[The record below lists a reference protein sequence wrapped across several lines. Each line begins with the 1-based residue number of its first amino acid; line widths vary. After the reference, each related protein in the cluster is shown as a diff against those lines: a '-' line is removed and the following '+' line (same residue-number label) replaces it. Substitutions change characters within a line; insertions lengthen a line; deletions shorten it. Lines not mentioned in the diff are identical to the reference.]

1 MDIRRPEIVF
11 WPTLP
16 NGENLDESKIPE
28 ERDLVRGLIADTFC
42 MTEELYRR
50 YPACQGIV
58 ELVHCEVCFIDS
70 LEKAVVRVYG
80 VEKPGELGMSVN
92 DALFSYVWC
101 LHPDHQYGWYPD
113 DEEDELLQQLF
124 RKTLDDYQKI
134 EKRNFGSFEDW
145 CRGNRLRI
153 AYGKEADR
161 DQAYNLM
168 IGINKAFYHND
179 WEV

>member
-1 MDIRRPEIVF
+1 MRDMVIDFFPVTASGAELDQDKIYKEDDLISSVNAYAFCLYERIQYERPDLAEKFKIRHADIAFV
-11 WPTLP
+11 
-16 NGENLDESKIPE
+16 DS
-28 ERDLVRGLIADTFC
+28 
-42 MTEELYRR
+42 YR
-50 YPACQGIV
+50 
-58 ELVHCEVCFIDS
+58 S
-70 LEKAVVRVYG
+70 AVVRFFAVID
-80 VEKPGELGMSVN
+80 PWELGLSVN
-92 DALFSYVWC
+92 DALLSVPWNT
-101 LHPDHQYGWYPD
+101 HPNEQYGWYPD

-179 WEV
+179 LEV